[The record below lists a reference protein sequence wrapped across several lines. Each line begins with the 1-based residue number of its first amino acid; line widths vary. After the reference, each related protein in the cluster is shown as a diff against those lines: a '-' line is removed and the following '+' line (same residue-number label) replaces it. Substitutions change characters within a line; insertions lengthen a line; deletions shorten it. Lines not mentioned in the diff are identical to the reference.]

1 MIISYNETPSW
12 NRIFSPVIIGT
23 DEEEK
28 FMGKI
33 KKISKLQKIQRDDP
47 KIKGFYA
54 KHTLRCAMRKTL
66 VIFVSDVAMF

>member
-1 MIISYNETPSW
+1 
-12 NRIFSPVIIGT
+12 
-23 DEEEK
+23 
-28 FMGKI
+28 MGKI